1 MGKHCI
7 RILGTTALV
16 TLAVGT
22 TQAVAGGLA
31 LREQSAWGEGTSYAG
46 VAAGGSL
53 SAMFWNPATITQSGK
68 MAIEASTSVLFP
80 QSSQTGTA
88 TFLTPPLSAL
98 SPFGFTDQTPNSSEA
113 AVLPSGYVAMQLT
126 DRIWFGLSFNSPF
139 GLSTNFENPGSAG
152 AFYAQSSSLRTY
164 NGAPTVAIKITDW
177 LSVGGGV
184 QIQYAEPHLLFATGA
199 TAPGTPTLGLLTG
212 HGWTVGW
219 TAGVTLTPTPWTQI
233 GLGYRSAL
241 NQEIDGSFVAGS
253 AGRLQSQRSGGP
265 TAQAWACARASHRI

>member
-16 TLAVGT
+16 SLAVGT

-53 SAMFWNPATITQSGK
+53 SAMFWNPATITQTGK
-68 MAIEASTSVLFP
+68 LAIEASTSVLFP

-98 SPFGFTDQTPNSSEA
+98 SPFGVTDQTPNSSEA
-113 AVLPSGYVAMQLT
+113 AVLPSGYVSMQLN

-139 GLSTNFENPGSAG
+139 GLSTNFENPGWAG
-152 AFYAQSSSLRTY
+152 AFYAQSSSLRT
-164 NGAPTVAIKITDW
+164 
-177 LSVGGGV
+177 SRSRSR
-184 QIQYAEPHLLFATGA
+184 TG
-199 TAPGTPTLGLLTG
+199 
-212 HGWTVGW
+212 
-219 TAGVTLTPTPWTQI
+219 
-233 GLGYRSAL
+233 
-241 NQEIDGSFVAGS
+241 
-253 AGRLQSQRSGGP
+253 
-265 TAQAWACARASHRI
+265 